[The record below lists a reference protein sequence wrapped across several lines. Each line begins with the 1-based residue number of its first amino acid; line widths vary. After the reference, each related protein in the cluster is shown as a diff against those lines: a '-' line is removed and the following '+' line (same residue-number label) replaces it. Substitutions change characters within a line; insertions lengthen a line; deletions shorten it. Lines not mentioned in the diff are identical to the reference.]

1 MRHCVQSTDTDSL
14 TCLRRDCFVPRN
26 DVRKNALGLFRLPDF
41 PKFSY
46 LRFANIFIKMIYAI
60 LVVLLIILV
69 IAVLIYLKKPASVDG
84 ISPEEILRLKTEN
97 STLNISLAKAE
108 ERALGLAL
116 ERDKADKQLQDER
129 VRYDDLTSS
138 LNQELLIEK
147 NRMAKAEEQFK
158 AQRERLA
165 DQEKSIQEIQQKF
178 QLEFQ
183 NVANKLL
190 DEKSQ
195 KFVETNRANLDILLN
210 PLKENLKAFEDKVEK
225 VYNMEAAERNTLK
238 GVITQLMDLNKLI
251 SSEAQNLTK
260 ALKGDNKKQGNWG
273 EVILE
278 RVLERSGLVKDSE
291 YRLQATLTGV
301 DGNRL
306 QPDAIIDLPDGK
318 HLIIDS
324 KVSLIAYDNLVNCE
338 TEDERK
344 LYSKAHVESVR
355 GHVMGLSSKNYH
367 DLYQINSP
375 DFVLLFMPI
384 ESSFSFAVQIDA
396 ELFSYAWDRKV
407 VIVSPSTLLATLRT
421 IASIWKQERQNRNV
435 LEIARLSGAMYDK
448 FGGFV
453 GDMEGI
459 GKNIKLSQNAYENAF
474 SKLTDGNGN
483 LTKTAEKIKSLG
495 AKANKQL
502 DQKYLDAEQ
511 DEVIK
516 GELN

>member
-1 MRHCVQSTDTDSL
+1 M
-14 TCLRRDCFVPRN
+14 
-26 DVRKNALGLFRLPDF
+26 GL
-41 PKFSY
+41 Y
-46 LRFANIFIKMIYAI
+46 
-60 LVVLLIILV
+60 LLIASIVILL
-69 IAVLIYLKKPASVDG
+69 IAVLLFIKKLVPANGVSIADM
-84 ISPEEILRLKTEN
+84 ERLKNEIA
-97 STLNISLAKAE
+97 TLNIGLAKAE

-129 VRYDDLTSS
+129 IRYDHLTTS
-138 LNQELLIEK
+138 LNQELLTEK
-147 NRMAKAEEQFK
+147 NRMAKAEESFK
-158 AQRERLA
+158 AQRERLT

-190 DEKSQ
+190 DEKSRN
-195 KFVETNRANLDILLN
+195 FIETNRTNLDILLN
-210 PLKENLKAFEDKVEK
+210 PLKENIKAFEEKVDK

-251 SSEAQNLTK
+251 SNEAQNLTK

-278 RVLERSGLVKDSE
+278 RVLERSGLVKDRE
-291 YRLQATLTGV
+291 YRLQASLTGL

-306 QPDAIIDLPDGK
+306 QPDAIIDLPDDK

-324 KVSLIAYDNLVNCE
+324 KVSLIAYERLVNAE

-344 LYSKAHVESVR
+344 LYSKAHVESIR
-355 GHVMGLSSKNYH
+355 AHVLNLSSKNYH

-375 DFVLLFMPI
+375 DFVLLFVPI

-396 ELFSYAWDRKV
+396 ELFSDAWDKRV

-448 FGGFV
+448 FVGFV

-459 GKNIKLSQNAYENAF
+459 GKNIKLSQTAYDSAIN
-474 SKLTDGNGN
+474 KLTEGNGN
-483 LTKTAEKIKSLG
+483 LTKTAEKIKGLG

-502 DQKYLDAEQ
+502 DQKYISD
-511 DEVIK
+511 DDSNDVVK